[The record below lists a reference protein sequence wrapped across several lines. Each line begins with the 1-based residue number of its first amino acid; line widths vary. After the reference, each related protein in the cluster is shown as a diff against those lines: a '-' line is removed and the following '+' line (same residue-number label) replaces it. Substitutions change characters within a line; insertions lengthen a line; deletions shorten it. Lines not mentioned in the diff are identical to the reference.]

1 MNGVIV
7 PGGHGKDALVSPEN
21 SPQAE
26 PDDSLVNTADLLPAD
41 PNREI
46 VIPSRQGPSMS
57 SCGICGKRSISEALA
72 LTPPTDS
79 QTASQPWLPPELI
92 GELPDRLKQRQE
104 LFIRTGALHA
114 AGIFNQEGK
123 LLFAREDIGRHNAV
137 DKLVGAALMEE
148 LAQYQPD
155 HGSLE
160 GIFHARNAMSSL
172 KLGHARGV
180 SMLALKLHEVE
191 LHEYPPASIKQALT
205 GNGRASKDSV
215 EQMVKLLLEANAD
228 LTITDDGGRMPI
240 HWCAASNS
248 TKCMQALCKAAAERG
263 QIDMLNV
270 VDAQG
275 MAHPTPES
283 SLSAAYVSDAMLRAL
298 PESGYTTAAYALR
311 PAPATEVFEDGDEI
325 TLEVQNIGKIHL
337 RVEDPLKREW
347 PRGIDQ
353 ETAERMQGSNSG
365 NP

>member
-1 MNGVIV
+1 MKPRNEPPQPSRGNAGSVESEIRRFDGVLGKPEIDHIVLEEPLEIRVNSEAFATLMRTPGDDRDLALGFLYAEGVIDSRADI
-7 PGGHGKDALVSPEN
+7 GALSIHGKDALVGPEN

-137 DKLVGAALMEE
+137 DKVIGRAVLDGATSLADRILVVSGRAGFELVQKALKAAIPVMVSVGAA
-148 LAQYQPD
+148 
-155 HGSLE
+155 
-160 GIFHARNAMSSL
+160 SSL
-172 KLGHARGV
+172 AV
-180 SMLALKLHEVE
+180 
-191 LHEYPPASIKQALT
+191 
-205 GNGRASKDSV
+205 
-215 EQMVKLLLEANAD
+215 
-228 LTITDDGGRMPI
+228 
-240 HWCAASNS
+240 
-248 TKCMQALCKAAAERG
+248 
-263 QIDMLNV
+263 DM
-270 VDAQG
+270 A
-275 MAHPTPES
+275 
-283 SLSAAYVSDAMLRAL
+283 SAAGMTLYSFV
-298 PESGYTTAAYALR
+298 
-311 PAPATEVFEDGDEI
+311 APG
-325 TLEVQNIGKIHL
+325 
-337 RVEDPLKREW
+337 
-347 PRGIDQ
+347 RG
-353 ETAERMQGSNSG
+353 NLHV
-365 NP
+365 